1 MLVWFFIV
9 SFTHKV
15 ENLKY
20 NISNKINDPKSFL
33 WQQIALLL
41 LWEKRVCNVGEK
53 RENKK
58 RLKNLHH
65 AYFNVASCKI
75 SCKMPHQIWGVLLLF
90 LLLFIFIFYE

>member
-1 MLVWFFIV
+1 MGKKKKKKNKNRKENVTFACLQELIKLSPCLLVWFFIV

-41 LWEKRVCNVGEK
+41 LWEKRVCHVGEK

-58 RLKNLHH
+58 K
-65 AYFNVASCKI
+65 KI
-75 SCKMPHQIWGVLLLF
+75 KKLTPCLL
-90 LLLFIFIFYE
+90 

>member
-1 MLVWFFIV
+1 MGKKEKEKGKNKIRKENVIFACLHELIKLSPCLLVWFFIV

-58 RLKNLHH
+58 
-65 AYFNVASCKI
+65 KI
-75 SCKMPHQIWGVLLLF
+75 KKLTPCLL
-90 LLLFIFIFYE
+90 